1 MVRLIDIAKHANT
14 SVTTVSIVLG
24 NRPNMVTISNG
35 TRRAVLE
42 AARELGYAPDMAA
55 RRLRR
60 NGGAERTIV
69 LAIAHP
75 VDGRLSLI
83 SRIVA
88 SVQRQLHAL
97 RDDMAGIGVVQLIV
111 ETYELGALQQLR
123 GLSDPFWF
131 NGLLVT
137 NTAPV
142 DDSYLEALMP
152 SVPIVLF
159 QRSTRHSSVNT
170 DSELV
175 GQMATQHLIDL
186 GHRQIGLIYPDAGS
200 QAQTLRVRGFRE
212 TIRRAELPAG
222 MEAIAHGSDWAAGAY
237 NAAQHLLSLASGTR
251 PTALFASNDLLA
263 IGAMRAIRDWGLRI
277 PEQIAV
283 VGCDDA
289 EFAGYQEPPL
299 TTVHLPIEEMA
310 ARATTIL
317 LDLIRQRVTA
327 PIQESFPAHLVVRRS
342 SGPRLESGAATAERE
357 QCRKPPLQ
365 H

>member
-24 NRPNMVTISNG
+24 NRPNTVAISDG
-35 TRRAVLE
+35 TRRAVLD

-60 NGGAERTIV
+60 NGGSERTIV

-75 VDGRLSLI
+75 IDGRLSLI

-97 RDDMAGIGVVQLIV
+97 REELTGIGVVQLIV
-111 ETYELGALQQLR
+111 ETYELGALRQLR
-123 GLSDPFWF
+123 GLGDPLWF

-137 NTAPV
+137 NTAPE
-142 DDSYLEALMP
+142 DDDYLEAHTP
-152 SVPIVLF
+152 GVPVVLF

-175 GQMATQHLIDL
+175 GRMATQHLIDL
-186 GHRQIGLIYPDAGS
+186 GHRRIGLIYPDAGS
-200 QAQTLRVRGFRE
+200 QAQALRIRGFRE
-212 TIRRAELPAG
+212 TLQRARLPGGA
-222 MEAIAHGSDWAAGAY
+222 EAIAHGNDWAAGAY
-237 NAAQHLLSLASGTR
+237 HAAQELLSPAGGSR
-251 PTALFASNDLLA
+251 PTALFATNDLLA

-277 PEQIAV
+277 PEQLAV

-299 TTVHLPIEEMA
+299 TTVHVPIEEMA

-317 LDLIRQRVTA
+317 LDLIRRRATA
-327 PIQESFPAHLVVRRS
+327 PIQEMFAAHLVVRRS
-342 SGPRLESGAATAERE
+342 SGPPG
-357 QCRKPPLQ
+357 Q
-365 H
+365 

>member
-1 MVRLIDIAKHANT
+1 LIDIAKHANT

-24 NRPNMVTISNG
+24 NRPNTVAISEG
-35 TRRAVLE
+35 TRQAVLA

-60 NGGAERTIV
+60 NGGGERTIV

-75 VDGRLSLI
+75 VDGRLSLV

-88 SVQRQLHAL
+88 SVQRQLYAL
-97 RDDMAGIGVVQLIV
+97 RDEIAAVGVVQLIV
-111 ETYELGALQQLR
+111 ETYELGALQRLR
-123 GLSDPFWF
+123 GLGDPFWF

-137 NTAPV
+137 NTAPE
-142 DDSYLEALMP
+142 DDAYLEAVTP
-152 SVPIVLF
+152 TVPIVLF

-170 DSELV
+170 DSEQV
-175 GQMATQHLIDL
+175 GRMAAQHLLDL
-186 GHRQIGLIYPDAGS
+186 GHRRVGLIYPDAGS
-200 QAQTLRVRGFRE
+200 QAQTLRIRGFRD
-212 TIRRAELPAG
+212 TLQRAGLPAG
-222 MEAIAHGSDWAAGAY
+222 MEAMACGTNWAEGAY
-237 NAAQHLLSLASGTR
+237 NAAQQLLSPAGGAR

-289 EFAGYQEPPL
+289 EFAAYQEPPL

-317 LDLIRQRVTA
+317 LDLIRRRVTA
-327 PIQESFPAHLVVRRS
+327 PVQECFPAHLVVRRS
-342 SGPRLESGAATAERE
+342 SGPVERS
-357 QCRKPPLQ
+357 PLG

>member
-1 MVRLIDIAKHANT
+1 VVRLIDIAKHANT

-24 NRPNMVTISNG
+24 NRPNTVAISGG
-35 TRRAVLE
+35 TRQAVVA

-60 NGGAERTIV
+60 NGGGERTIV

-88 SVQRQLHAL
+88 SVQRQLHVL
-97 RDDMAGIGVVQLIV
+97 RDDLAGTGVVQLIV
-111 ETYELGALQQLR
+111 ETYELGALRQLR

-137 NTAPV
+137 NTAPE
-142 DDSYLEALMP
+142 DDAYLEALTP

-159 QRSTRHSSVNT
+159 QRATRHSSVNT

-175 GQMATQHLIDL
+175 GRMATQHLIDL
-186 GHRQIGLIYPDAGS
+186 GHRRIALIYPDAGS
-200 QAQTLRVRGFRE
+200 QAQALRIRGFQE
-212 TIRRAELPAG
+212 TMQRAGLPAG
-222 MEAIAHGSDWAAGAY
+222 AEAVTHGGDWAAGAY
-237 NAAQHLLSLASGTR
+237 NAAQQLLSPSTGAR
-251 PTALFASNDLLA
+251 PTALFATNDLLA

-310 ARATTIL
+310 ARATSIL

-342 SGPRLESGAATAERE
+342 SGPPAA
-357 QCRKPPLQ
+357 
-365 H
+365 

>member
-1 MVRLIDIAKHANT
+1 MVRLVDIAKCANT
-14 SVTTVSIVLG
+14 SITTVSIVLG
-24 NRPNMVTISNG
+24 NRPYNVIISDS
-35 TRRAVLE
+35 TRQAVLE

-60 NGGAERTIV
+60 NGGGARTIV

-83 SRIVA
+83 SRIV
-88 SVQRQLHAL
+88 SGVQRQLHAMREDL
-97 RDDMAGIGVVQLIV
+97 AGIGVVQLIV
-111 ETYELGALQQLR
+111 ETYELGGLHLLR
-123 GLSDPFWF
+123 GLSEPFWF

-137 NTAPV
+137 NTAPE
-142 DDSYLEALMP
+142 DDAYLDALTP

-159 QRSTRHSSVNT
+159 QRDTRHSAVNT

-175 GQMATQHLIDL
+175 GRMATQHLIDL
-186 GHRQIGLIYPDAGS
+186 GHRRIGLIAPDAGS
-200 QAQTLRVRGFRE
+200 QAQALRIRGFRE
-212 TIRRAELPAG
+212 TLRRAGLPDGA
-222 MEAIAHGSDWAAGAY
+222 EAIAHGQDWAAGAY
-237 NAAQHLLSLASGTR
+237 VAAQRLLSPSTGGR
-251 PTALFASNDLLA
+251 PTAVFTTNDLLA

-277 PEQIAV
+277 PEHVAI

-317 LDLIRQRVTA
+317 LDLIRQRAAA
-327 PIQESFPAHLVVRRS
+327 PIQEAFPAYLVVRRS
-342 SGPRLESGAATAERE
+342 SGPPREERNGFG
-357 QCRKPPLQ
+357 

>member
-1 MVRLIDIAKHANT
+1 MIRLIDIARHANT

-24 NRPNMVTISNG
+24 NRPNTVAISDG
-35 TRRAVLE
+35 TRQAVLA

-60 NGGAERTIV
+60 NGGGERTIV

-88 SVQRQLHAL
+88 SVQRQLYAL
-97 RDDMAGIGVVQLIV
+97 RDDLAGSGVVQLIV

-137 NTAPV
+137 NTAPE
-142 DDSYLEALMP
+142 DDAYLEALTP

-170 DSELV
+170 DSEQV
-175 GQMATQHLIDL
+175 GRMAAQHLIDL
-186 GHRQIGLIYPDAGS
+186 GHRHIGLIFPDAGS
-200 QAQTLRVRGFRE
+200 QAQMLRIRGFRE
-212 TIRRAELPAG
+212 TLQRAELSSG
-222 MEAIAHGSDWAAGAY
+222 MEAVAVGTNWAEGAY
-237 NAAQHLLSLASGTR
+237 NAAQQLLSAAGAR
-251 PTALFASNDLLA
+251 PTAVFASNDLLA

-277 PEQIAV
+277 PEQVAI

-317 LDLIRQRVTA
+317 LDLIRQRVTG
-327 PIQESFPAHLVVRRS
+327 PVQESFPAHLVVRRS
-342 SGPRLESGAATAERE
+342 SGPPA
-357 QCRKPPLQ
+357 P
-365 H
+365 